1 MVSCLYDPEIIL
13 SNGEYSKSNGVLV
26 NIQAIVKNPFLYILA
41 RSPSTDQRLL
51 YSDERLADI
60 LKIKKPIQTPD
71 GVPIYDTVRDFNGDY
86 PPSQFEVRQQKGG
99 NYACHG
105 SYINSH
111 CIKSIS
117 HSFKCAAIN
126 LYDTISKIH
135 PAASSKERLQK

>member
-1 MVSCLYDPEIIL
+1 MVYWQIYKPLW
-13 SNGEYSKSNGVLV
+13 K
-26 NIQAIVKNPFLYILA
+26 KPFLYILA
-41 RSPSTDQRLL
+41 CSPSTDQQLL

-71 GVPIYDTVRDFNGDY
+71 SVPIYDTVRDFNGDY
-86 PPSQFEVRQQKGG
+86 PPSQFETGQQKGG

-105 SYINSH
+105 SCINSH

-117 HSFKCAAIN
+117 HSFKCGAIN

-135 PAASSKERLQK
+135 PTASSKERLQK